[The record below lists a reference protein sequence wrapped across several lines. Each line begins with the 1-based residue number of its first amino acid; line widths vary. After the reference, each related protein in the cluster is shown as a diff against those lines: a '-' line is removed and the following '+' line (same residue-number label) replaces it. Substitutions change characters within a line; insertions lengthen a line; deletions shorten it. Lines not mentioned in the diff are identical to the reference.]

1 MRIEQQQLK
10 AFLLDSE
17 LVKKDE
23 VDKAEAESK
32 KTGKKIEDILLAL
45 GKITEE
51 ELARLKA
58 YILGV
63 PFVNLEGEKIDS
75 KVLSIIPEPIA
86 KKHNIVSFRKSGASL
101 EVAMLD
107 PEDLETIEFIKKK
120 SDLKILPRLTNA
132 ASIKYVLSQY
142 QKSLEAEFGEIIK
155 NEVSSEALATI
166 SETAGLPGTE
176 SADLEDLKKAAEDL
190 PIVRIVDTL
199 IRHAILQ
206 RSSDI
211 HIEPMEK
218 EVLVRY
224 RIDGIL
230 HNAMVLPK
238 QVASGIVARIKVL
251 ASLKLDE
258 HRLPQDGRFKI
269 ETADYK
275 FSFRVSV
282 LPVFDGEKV
291 VMRLLPESA
300 KGFTLE
306 DLGFHGEALE
316 ILYKNIK
323 KPLGMILATG
333 PTGSGKT
340 TTLYTILS
348 LLNQPGV
355 NISTV
360 EDPIEYRMPRVNQTQ
375 VRPDIGFTF
384 ANGLRSLVRQD
395 PDIIMVGEIR
405 DNETASLAVNAALTG
420 HLVLSTLHT
429 NSAAGSLPRLLDM
442 KVEPF
447 LIASTTDA
455 IIAQRLVRRLCK
467 EREAYKLTDA
477 ELKKLGENVNLE
489 RVLDFLKKEKIVSP
503 KAVWKDIPFYKQKA
517 TQECPDGY
525 SNRLGIHEVLEMTPT
540 IKNLL
545 MQSATSDQ
553 IEEQAKKE
561 GMMTMVEDGI
571 MKVIQG
577 FTTIEEVFRV
587 TTE

>member
-1 MRIEQQQLK
+1 MKIEQQQLK

-17 LVKKDE
+17 LVKKADIE
-23 VDKAEAESK
+23 QAEAEAA
-32 KTGKKIEDILLAL
+32 KTGKKIEDILLGF
-45 GKITEE
+45 GKITED

-58 YILGV
+58 YILGI
-63 PFVNLEGEKIDS
+63 PFVNLEEEKIDP
-75 KVLSIIPEPIA
+75 KVLSVIPEPIA
-86 KKHNIVSFRKSGASL
+86 RKHNIVSFKKNGSNL

-107 PEDLETIEFIKKK
+107 PEDLGTIEFIKKK
-120 SDLKILPRLTNA
+120 ANLKILPRLTNA
-132 ASIKYVLSQY
+132 ASMKYTLAQY

-155 NEVSSEALATI
+155 GEVSAEALATV
-166 SETAGLPGTE
+166 SKEAGLEG
-176 SADLEDLKKAAEDL
+176 ADLEDLKKAAEDL

-230 HNAMVLPK
+230 HDAMVLPK
-238 QVASGIVARIKVL
+238 QVAPGLVARIKVL
-251 ASLKLDE
+251 ANLKLDE

-275 FSFRVSV
+275 FSLRVSV

-291 VMRLLPESA
+291 VMRLLSESA
-300 KGFTLE
+300 KGFILE
-306 DLGFHGEALE
+306 ELGFHGEALE

-340 TTLYTILS
+340 TTLYTVLS
-348 LLNQPGV
+348 LLNVPGV

-375 VRPDIGFTF
+375 VRPDIGLTF

-405 DNETASLAVNAALTG
+405 DTETASLAINAALTG

-429 NSAAGSLPRLLDM
+429 NSAAGALPRLLDM
-442 KVEPF
+442 QIEPF
-447 LIASTTDA
+447 LIASTTNI

-467 EREAYKLTDA
+467 EREKYTLTEA
-477 ELKKLGENVNLE
+477 ALKKLGENVDLE
-489 RVLDFLKKEKIVSP
+489 RVLNFLKKEKIVSP
-503 KAVWKDIPFYKQKA
+503 KAMWKEVPFYKPKPSS
-517 TQECPDGY
+517 ECPDGY
-525 SNRLGIHEVLEMTPT
+525 SDRLGIHEVLQMTPT
-540 IKNLL
+540 IKELL
-545 MQSATSDQ
+545 MQNATSDQ
-553 IEEQAKKE
+553 IEAEAKKE

-571 MKVIQG
+571 LKCVQG
-577 FTTIEEVFRV
+577 YTTIEEVFRV